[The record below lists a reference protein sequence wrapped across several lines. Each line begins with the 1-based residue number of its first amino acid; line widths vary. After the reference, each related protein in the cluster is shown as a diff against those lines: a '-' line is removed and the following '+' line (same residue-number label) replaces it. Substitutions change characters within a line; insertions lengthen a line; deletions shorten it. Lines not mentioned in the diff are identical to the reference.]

1 MTGQIPDSFL
11 YEGEVY
17 SLIGIEEEEPFSPLN
32 YDILPEMASTACWRG
47 FVLYYKLDDN
57 YLTLQDMQL
66 NTQEAKKINGVKPKK
81 TEDMFKFH
89 YQDLNLKL
97 DYSGKL
103 LIARDFIDE
112 MYVHMGFQ
120 RPISFRKVVELDFNN
135 GELLSVNDLSEQ
147 MENRRNKSPADGA
160 RPKTMKDKDV
170 KNWVKDTFSRKQ
182 IKEEK

>member
-17 SLIGIEEEEPFSPLN
+17 SLIGIEEEEPFSPLD
-32 YDILPEMASTACWRG
+32 YDITPEIASTACWRG
-47 FVLYYKLDDN
+47 FVLYYTLDDK
-57 YLTLQDMQL
+57 YLILQDMQL
-66 NTQEAKKINGVKPKK
+66 NTKEAKKINGVKPKK
-81 TEDMFKFH
+81 TKDMFTFH
-89 YQDLNLKL
+89 YQDLNLNL

-120 RPISFRKVVELDFNN
+120 RPITFRKVVELDFNN
-135 GELLSVNDLSEQ
+135 GVLLSVNDLSEQ
-147 MENRRNKSPADGA
+147 MENRRNKPSAEGA

-170 KNWVKDTFSRKQ
+170 KNWIKDTFSRKQ
-182 IKEEK
+182 NKEEN

>member
-17 SLIGIEEEEPFSPLN
+17 SLIGIEEEEPFSPLD
-32 YDILPEMASTACWRG
+32 YDIMPEMASTACWRG

-66 NTQEAKKINGVKPKK
+66 NTQEAKKINGVKPMK
-81 TEDMFKFH
+81 TKDMFKFH

-97 DYSGKL
+97 DYTGKL

-120 RPISFRKVVELDFNN
+120 RPIAFRKVVELDFNN

-170 KNWVKDTFSRKQ
+170 KNWIKDTFSRKQ
-182 IKEEK
+182 NKEEK

>member
-17 SLIGIEEEEPFSPLN
+17 SLIGIEEEEPFSPLD
-32 YDILPEMASTACWRG
+32 YDIIPEMASTACWRG
-47 FVLYYKLDDN
+47 FVLYYKLDNN
-57 YLTLQDMQL
+57 YLILQDMQL
-66 NTQEAKKINGVKPKK
+66 NTEEAKEIHGVKPKITK
-81 TEDMFKFH
+81 DMFKFH
-89 YQDLNLKL
+89 YQDLNLQL

-120 RPISFRKVVELDFNN
+120 RPIAFRKVVELDLNN
-135 GELLSVNDLSEQ
+135 GELLSVNDLSDQ
-147 MENRRNKSPADGA
+147 MENRRNKAPAEGA

-170 KNWVKDTFSRKQ
+170 KNWIKDTFSRKQ
-182 IKEEK
+182 NKKEN

>member
-1 MTGQIPDSFL
+1 MTGQLPDSFL
-11 YEGEVY
+11 YEDEVY
-17 SLIGIEEEEPFSPLN
+17 SLISIADEEPFTPLD
-32 YDILPEMASTACWRG
+32 YDIIPQMASTACWRG
-47 FVLYYKLDDN
+47 FVLYYKLDN
-57 YLTLQDMQL
+57 NSLILQDMQL
-66 NTQEAKKINGVKPKK
+66 NTKEAKEINNIKPTK
-81 TEDMFKFH
+81 TKDMFRFH

-120 RPISFRKVVELDFNN
+120 RPIAFRKVVELDFKN

-147 MENRRNKSPADGA
+147 MENRRNKAPADGA

-170 KNWVKDTFSRKQ
+170 KNWIKDTFSRKHN
-182 IKEEK
+182 KEEK

>member
-1 MTGQIPDSFL
+1 MSYYRLD
-11 YEGEVY
+11 ENN
-17 SLIGIEEEEPFSPLN
+17 LI
-32 YDILPEMASTACWRG
+32 
-47 FVLYYKLDDN
+47 
-57 YLTLQDMQL
+57 LQDMQL
-66 NTQEAKKINGVKPKK
+66 NTKEAKKINGVKPKK
-81 TEDMFKFH
+81 TKDIFKFH

-120 RPISFRKVVELDFNN
+120 RPIAFRKVVELDFKN

-147 MENRRNKSPADGA
+147 MENRRNKAPADGA

-170 KNWVKDTFSRKQ
+170 KNWIKDTFSLNTTKNKTRFTSVSM
-182 IKEEK
+182 I

>member
-17 SLIGIEEEEPFSPLN
+17 SLIGLDNEEPFTPLDF
-32 YDILPEMASTACWRG
+32 DIIPEMASTACWRG
-47 FVLYYKLDDN
+47 YVLYYRLNDN
-57 YLTLQDMQL
+57 YLILQDMQL
-66 NTQEAKKINGVKPKK
+66 NTKETKEINGVKPKK
-81 TEDMFKFH
+81 TKDMFKFH

-97 DYSGKL
+97 DYTGKL

-120 RPISFRKVVELDFNN
+120 RPTAFRKVVELDFKN
-135 GELLSVNDLSEQ
+135 GELLSANDLSDQ
-147 MENRRNKSPADGA
+147 MENRRNKAPDEGA

-170 KNWVKDTFSRKQ
+170 KNWIKDTFSRKHN
-182 IKEEK
+182 KEEI